1 MYNISMFWNMLRPFL
16 SGAAFG
22 AALTATAIHQ
32 PDAIIG
38 QMGFRNWHMVTTFL
52 TASGTST
59 LFVSVLQRLGYLRLT
74 PRSYSTINLFGPLDA
89 NIIGGWLLG
98 AGMAV
103 SGSCPGTVFAQ
114 VGSGISSGLY
124 TLGGALLGGVIW
136 SGFLRPALNNRAKP
150 KSEVTDVGSHP
161 LTLDKWIGIN
171 QTTALL
177 FVESIFAIAVTAVVY
192 LASPESDG
200 LVGPVSGG
208 VLIAGAQ
215 LVSIVTRKSLLGT
228 SSSFEEVGDYFWWA
242 IGRGVAPKSYS
253 AIALTVGMT
262 VGALAVSSASP
273 SVRAIPEVTI
283 EPARALLGGMLLAVG
298 SRMAG
303 GCTSGHG
310 ISGISLLSISSF
322 VSVAAMFAGG
332 IFVAALIG

>member
-1 MYNISMFWNMLRPFL
+1 MLRPFL

-32 PDAIIG
+32 PDAIID
-38 QMGFRNWHMVTTFL
+38 QMGFRDWHMVTTFL

-59 LFVSVLQRLGYLRLT
+59 IIVSVLRRLGYLTLT
-74 PRSYSTINLFGPLDA
+74 PRNYSTINLFGSLDG

-98 AGMAV
+98 AGMAI

-114 VGSGISSGLY
+114 VGSGIRSGIY

-136 SGFLRPALNNRAKP
+136 SGFLRPALSSRAKP
-150 KSEVTDVGSHP
+150 KSEATGDP
-161 LTLDKWIGIN
+161 LTLDEWMGTN
-171 QTTALL
+171 QTIALVS
-177 FVESIFAIAVTAVVY
+177 VESLFAIAIATIVY
-192 LASPESDG
+192 LASPESNG
-200 LVGPVSGG
+200 LIGPVTGG
-208 VLIAGAQ
+208 LLIAGAQ

-242 IGRGVAPKSYS
+242 VGGGVRPKSYS

-273 SVRAIPEVTI
+273 SVHAIPQVTV
-283 EPARALLGGMLLAVG
+283 EPARAVLGGMLLAVG

-322 VSVAAMFAGG
+322 VSVVAMFAGG
-332 IFVAALIG
+332 AFVAALIG